1 LLGALLS
8 AGTLSVLVFFLGRG
22 SAWWFLAAGLAGGA
36 GIVCGIGAFFV
47 SQMAECLRE
56 QEEALRT
63 AKDNLEREV
72 RERTRALEETNG
84 QLVAF
89 NYSISHDLRAPL
101 RAIDGFSQI
110 LMNEHSR
117 GLLPEGRRLLGI
129 VVKNTKQMARLID
142 DLLAFSRLGRQDP
155 TMDEVDMTTLA
166 RDTFDE
172 LAAAD
177 PARKIEFQLGPL
189 PPARGDP
196 AMLRQVW
203 ANLLSNAVKFT
214 GRTARSVIAV
224 KGEAGTDGVTYSVQ
238 DNGAGFDPKFAPRL
252 FQVFQ
257 RLHSAGEFEG
267 TGVGLAIVQR
277 VIQKHGGRVWAA
289 GAPQEGATFF
299 FTLPAGDE
307 GR

>member
-1 LLGALLS
+1 MNRFREEAAGLRPRGGSPWRAVLRGWRGRFLLGALLS

-89 NYSISHDLRAPL
+89 NYS
-101 RAIDGFSQI
+101 
-110 LMNEHSR
+110 
-117 GLLPEGRRLLGI
+117 
-129 VVKNTKQMARLID
+129 KNTKQMARLID